1 MAEALENR
9 MLYLGVDM
17 RGFTG
22 IRQESV
28 KKRRQGVNC
37 VLFFDNP
44 VYSTR
49 SLNGSPA
56 GAVNNQIPVTQR

>member
-1 MAEALENR
+1 
-9 MLYLGVDM
+9 
-17 RGFTG
+17 
-22 IRQESV
+22 QESV

-56 GAVNNQIPVTQR
+56 GAVNNQIPVIQR